1 MKYNEEQFKK
11 EVAKLYNGEIEIVSK
26 FKGLTYSILC
36 QDKYGVMSIKTAR
49 QILTNRPGI
58 KMALNKT
65 EYFMN

>member
-26 FKGLTYSILC
+26 FKGLTYPILC
-36 QDKYGVMSIKTAR
+36 QDKYGVISVKTAR
-49 QILTNRPGI
+49 QILMNRPGI